1 MATKIDLLTE
11 FEAASSLDRTA
22 LERVRL
28 DASEI
33 AIIPF
38 TTEAEGLDLH
48 YCKEPDLTD
57 YVACNGKNC
66 VLCQIGRAKTTRHLL
81 PVFLPASGIIGVLP
95 VSPSLRPR
103 SLWPQLAQA
112 LKDGSRKAVFVSRVQ
127 GDSYTVTAV
136 PLQDDVED
144 GTDAIKLF
152 LDKYKNGLIK
162 LDSVFPKATNEQLAA
177 IPEIDRMLKLRGI
190 KVK

>member
-1 MATKIDLLTE
+1 MVE
-11 FEAASSLDRTA
+11 S
-22 LERVRL
+22 
-28 DASEI
+28 
-33 AIIPF
+33 
-38 TTEAEGLDLH
+38 
-48 YCKEPDLTD
+48 
-57 YVACNGKNC
+57 N
-66 VLCQIGRAKTTRHLL
+66 HLL
-81 PVFLPASGIIGVLP
+81 AEMPEPETGLPNAY
-95 VSPSLRPR
+95 
-103 SLWPQLAQA
+103 
-112 LKDGSRKAVFVSRVQ
+112 RKAVFVSRVQ